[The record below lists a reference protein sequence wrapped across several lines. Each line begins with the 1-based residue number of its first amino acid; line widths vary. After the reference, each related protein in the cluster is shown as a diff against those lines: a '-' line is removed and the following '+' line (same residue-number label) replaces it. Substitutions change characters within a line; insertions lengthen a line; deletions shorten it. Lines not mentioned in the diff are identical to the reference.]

1 MTPLIHAC
9 ILRVP
14 QTATI
19 TAYLGAPCMSSL
31 AAMGHLPTDTGT
43 LTRLNLWLQLPIR
56 TVEDNTGAVSRGKRG
71 WGEEGMGRMQW
82 ERCSPWR
89 DKRQRILSFLC
100 PNDHRTL

>member
-14 QTATI
+14 QIATI

-43 LTRLNLWLQLPIR
+43 LTRLNLVAPAPHK
-56 TVEDNTGAVSRGKRG
+56 DCRGQYWCRE
-71 WGEEGMGRMQW
+71 WGKEGMGGGGDGEDAVGEVFTL
-82 ERCSPWR
+82 ERQEAENSLLP
-89 DKRQRILSFLC
+89 L
-100 PNDHRTL
+100 P